1 MNARIVR
8 TGLCLAG
15 GLLLPALMNAQNL
28 SRTSGLDRT
37 KAPAPG
43 PAPVVHLG
51 EHTSF
56 LLSNGMRVIVVENHK
71 LPMVGVQVRFDI
83 PPFAQGDKTG
93 FIDMVGDLLTTGAGR
108 RNKAAIDEAVDRLGA
123 SLHAAS
129 DGVYANGLKK
139 HLPELLGIVGDVV
152 KFPTF
157 PEQELEKARKRYAST
172 IQQRK
177 DDPDAIAEAVG
188 RSVTFG
194 RTHPYGEVMT
204 EKTLRAIGRKEVA
217 AYHTNFFRPEAG
229 YLVFVGDITEKEAKE
244 LAKGTFGAWKP
255 APVPTIVNENG
266 TETIDGIGPVRLL
279 KKPSTAR
286 GARRVIIVDRPGAAQ
301 SIVHVAFPLNLEPK
315 DVRALNAQVM
325 NTILGGGVFNARL
338 MQNLREDKGWTY
350 GAGST
355 LASDR
360 YNGHFTAAFSV
371 RTEVTDSAIIETMGE
386 LERMAS
392 TPVSREELDLAK
404 SYMAGSFARSLEDPQ
419 TVARFALNTYLNG
432 LEPDH
437 YATYLKRLE
446 AVTAQ
451 HVMEAA
457 QAFLFPDNA
466 AILVVGDK
474 QTLLPKLE
482 PLSRS
487 TNPAV
492 LELDYNG
499 SMYVEEL
506 TPVSDRK
513 VGQVLEAYITAIGG
527 RTAIDKLGGVLMR
540 VTTEMGGM
548 PIAIKQWYG
557 TNGGFRTETK
567 AGEMMLQEEIYDGAR
582 AVRKSPQG
590 EEELQDVD
598 LSDLQFNGHAVP
610 EMHYGKTTERMVLS
624 GRTEIDGR
632 SAYKVTLMTPSGTSV
647 GDYFDTETGL
657 KLRRVDNKFMYGKS
671 LTITTDYS
679 DYKAVGGVLFP
690 HTISQSGGP
699 TGAMVL
705 KVTDIETGKT
715 LLPSFFETGLPPYP
729 ED

>member
-15 GLLLPALMNAQNL
+15 GLLLPALMNAQI
-28 SRTSGLDRT
+28 DRT
-37 KAPAPG
+37 KAPSPG

-51 EHTSF
+51 EHSSF
-56 LLSNGMRVIVVENHK
+56 TLSNGMRVIVVENHK

-83 PPFAQGDKTG
+83 PPFAQDKKTG

-108 RNKAAIDEAVDRLGA
+108 RSKVSIDEAVDGLGA
-123 SLHAAS
+123 SLHATS

-139 HLPELLGIVGDVV
+139 HLPKLLSIVGDVV
-152 KFPTF
+152 KVPTF
-157 PEQELEKARKRYAST
+157 PEQELEKVRKRYASS
-172 IQQRK
+172 IEQRK
-177 DDPDAIAEAVG
+177 DDPDAIAEVVG

-217 AYHTNFFRPEAG
+217 AYHAKFFRPETG

-244 LAKGTFGAWKP
+244 LAKGTFGEWKP
-255 APVPTIVNENG
+255 APVSTITNEDG
-266 TETIDGIGPVRLL
+266 SETIDGIGAIRPL

-286 GARRVIIVDRPGAAQ
+286 GKRRVIIVDRPGAAQ

-315 DVRALNAQVM
+315 DVRTLNAQVM

-360 YNGHFTAAFSV
+360 FNGHFTAAFSI
-371 RTEVTDSAIIETMGE
+371 RTEVTDSAIIETMNE

-432 LEPDH
+432 LQPDH

-446 AVTAQ
+446 AVTVQ
-451 HVMEAA
+451 DVMEAA

-474 QTLLPKLE
+474 KALLPKLE

-487 TNPAV
+487 GNPAV

-499 SMYVEEL
+499 NMYVEEL
-506 TPVSDRK
+506 TPVGDRT
-513 VGQVLEAYITAIGG
+513 VGQVLETYITAIGG
-527 RTAIDKLGGVLMR
+527 RSAIDKLGGVLMR
-540 VTTEMGGM
+540 ITTEMGGM

-557 TNGGFRTETK
+557 ADGGFRAETK
-567 AGEMMLQEEIYDGAR
+567 AGDTMLQEEIYDGER

-590 EEELQDVD
+590 DEELQDVD
-598 LSDLQFNGHAVP
+598 LGDLQFNGHVVP
-610 EMHYGKTTERMVLS
+610 EMHYGKTTERMILS

-657 KLRRVDNKFMYGKS
+657 KIRRVDNKFMYGKS

-679 DYKAVGGVLFP
+679 NYKAVNGVMLP
-690 HTISQSGGP
+690 RTISQSGGP
-699 TGAMVL
+699 TGAL
-705 KVTDIETGKT
+705 TLTVTDVEVDKN
-715 LLPSFFETGLPPYP
+715 LLPSFFETGLPPYS
-729 ED
+729 EE